1 MLVLMS
7 FLAILLAGCVQ
18 KSVSSNES
26 RNSNEITT
34 DTSSTLKSKESTN
47 DSTTD
52 EKRSIDT
59 SEVSATVKIQNQQW
73 SLLLNQRKIIH

>member
-26 RNSNEITT
+26 RNSN
-34 DTSSTLKSKESTN
+34 DYNRYFFYHKSKESTN

-73 SLLLNQRKIIH
+73 SLLSQSEKIIR

>member
-1 MLVLMS
+1 MKKMLVLMS

-34 DTSSTLKSKESTN
+34 DTSSTIKAKKAQMILRQM
-47 DSTTD
+47 
-52 EKRSIDT
+52 RSDRLIHLRF
-59 SEVSATVKIQNQQW
+59 
-73 SLLLNQRKIIH
+73 LLL